1 MMCRRPAL
9 ASACD
14 NTADGPPRGVR
25 SQPRILPS
33 SRRFPS
39 FPFPF
44 PFFIF
49 YLELVT
55 SISSLGTSPGVAL
68 IRRVLSRLNEIA
80 ASKTLNHNLSLN
92 SLLNSVGHLT
102 WGPWGPALNQAA
114 RHLAYYFG
122 HLPF

>member
-1 MMCRRPAL
+1 MVLPAAFDPNQGSCRHR
-9 ASACD
+9 
-14 NTADGPPRGVR
+14 DG
-25 SQPRILPS
+25 
-33 SRRFPS
+33 FPLFFS
-39 FPFPF
+39 FS
-44 PFFIF
+44 FFIF